1 MISILYALIYLCEGY
16 IFFYYTNH
24 IFTRR
29 KKGLLVSAS
38 CIICGYLMNYLVSF
52 QNNTLLNVILFLTVN
67 ALLIYLLYQTGPVS
81 AIFHSLLLCILMGGS
96 ELIILN
102 TILKLAFDFQP
113 DQIDP
118 YHLVM
123 LTILSKLFYFL
134 LTYLVVQLFPGD
146 RKYSGD
152 RKQRALILIVIPLF
166 SFFLIITFMFIS
178 QTTRLTGSLNYLV
191 SCCCLLLLIMNLF
204 IFWYYENNLKRDIN
218 FANLQL
224 QIQYEKDMAAYNK
237 RVIEQYENHRIIIH
251 DIKKHLISISL
262 LNQKQ
267 DYEAIDRYLSNLLQS
282 ADLQEN
288 LQVSDQPFL
297 NSLLLRYKQECTKQ
311 KISFF
316 TDIRSGVISF
326 LNESDLTSLLCNL
339 LDNAMEAACDMPG
352 AFIELRIEKRE
363 NTNITLIVLVNSSRI
378 NPLLPD
384 NSLLRSHKEPS
395 LFHGLGMKSV
405 RRVLDKYHG
414 DITYHYDTSNNTFH
428 TVLCVMEND

>member
-38 CIICGYLMNYLVSF
+38 CIVCGYLMNYLVSF

-102 TILKLAFDFQP
+102 TVLKLAFDFQP

-118 YHLVM
+118 YHLIM

-146 RKYSGD
+146 RKYSGN

-191 SCCCLLLLIMNLF
+191 SCCCLLLLIMNLL
-204 IFWYYENNLKRDIN
+204 IYWYYENNLKREIN
-218 FANLQL
+218 FGNLQL
-224 QIQYEKDMAAYNK
+224 QI
-237 RVIEQYENHRIIIH
+237 
-251 DIKKHLISISL
+251 
-262 LNQKQ
+262 
-267 DYEAIDRYLSNLLQS
+267 
-282 ADLQEN
+282 
-288 LQVSDQPFL
+288 
-297 NSLLLRYKQECTKQ
+297 
-311 KISFF
+311 
-316 TDIRSGVISF
+316 
-326 LNESDLTSLLCNL
+326 
-339 LDNAMEAACDMPG
+339 
-352 AFIELRIEKRE
+352 
-363 NTNITLIVLVNSSRI
+363 
-378 NPLLPD
+378 
-384 NSLLRSHKEPS
+384 
-395 LFHGLGMKSV
+395 
-405 RRVLDKYHG
+405 
-414 DITYHYDTSNNTFH
+414 
-428 TVLCVMEND
+428 